1 MSIGY
6 TSYNEAVQREVIEP
20 LGEFAEDHDIEAI
33 AEEVIGTEG
42 TGTDYI
48 FVPIVSESEFWKI
61 VERHAVK

>member
-33 AEEVIGTEG
+33 AEDVIGT
-42 TGTDYI
+42 
-48 FVPIVSESEFWKI
+48 
-61 VERHAVK
+61 